1 MTAKIINLPV
11 VTTLDVPPA
20 TVLDEAKQMDLGS
33 VVVVGHTKEG
43 HIYFAG
49 SMADGGEVLWLFEK
63 AKLMLLGAIE

>member
-33 VVVVGHTKEG
+33 VVVIGHTKEG
-43 HIYFAG
+43 HIYFNG

>member
-11 VTTLDVPPA
+11 VTTLDIPPA
-20 TVLDEAKQMDLGS
+20 TVLDEARQMDLGS